1 MRVLVVDDEQEVLRS
16 TQILLTFL
24 GYEVVTASTAD
35 EVVPLM
41 ARVRPDVVLQDV
53 RMPGL
58 MLEGLLDRIRG
69 DPLLARTPVILF
81 SASLDLDY
89 ETERVGAAGSL
100 EKPFSAAQLVGA
112 IQQAV
117 GKASAA

>member
-1 MRVLVVDDEQEVLRS
+1 MDDEPAVLRS
-16 TQILLTFL
+16 TQVLLSYL
-24 GYEVVTASTAD
+24 GYEVTTTSTAD
-35 EVVPLM
+35 DVLALM

-58 MLEGLLDRIRG
+58 RLEGLLASIRAHP
-69 DPLLARTPVILF
+69 DLARTPVVLF
-81 SASLDLDY
+81 SASLDLDD
-89 ETERVGAAGSL
+89 ETERLGAAGSL